1 MLNPYLEKKSPSA
14 FLFPSEFFKKVGKK
28 WTNKGLWPRWT
39 SHTWSKIFL
48 QNTAEKS
55 SEKDVTRYTETRA
68 IDWANSPL
76 RKTEVQPKGHQSRGT
91 QRKSTWTLSKLW
103 SIRFPWKVSKRFKEF
118 ETISENHFSSNS

>member
-1 MLNPYLEKKSPSA
+1 MKPQHVISNRLSRHLKVSNIIHYFFFEELQLKLKKKK
-14 FLFPSEFFKKVGKK
+14 FF
-28 WTNKGLWPRWT
+28 
-39 SHTWSKIFL
+39 F

-91 QRKSTWTLSKLW
+91 QRKST
-103 SIRFPWKVSKRFKEF
+103 
-118 ETISENHFSSNS
+118 

>member
-1 MLNPYLEKKSPSA
+1 MPHIHVKPQHVISNRLSRHLKVRNIIHNFFFEELKLKK
-14 FLFPSEFFKKVGKK
+14 KK
-28 WTNKGLWPRWT
+28 
-39 SHTWSKIFL
+39 FL

-91 QRKSTWTLSKLW
+91 QRKST
-103 SIRFPWKVSKRFKEF
+103 
-118 ETISENHFSSNS
+118 